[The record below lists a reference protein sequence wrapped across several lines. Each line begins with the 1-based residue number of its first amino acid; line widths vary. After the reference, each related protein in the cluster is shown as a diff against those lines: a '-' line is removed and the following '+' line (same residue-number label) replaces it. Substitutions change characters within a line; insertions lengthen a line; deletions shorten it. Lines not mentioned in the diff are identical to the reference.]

1 MQRSNDR
8 FAERLP
14 LVLHRPWLAY
24 LFTTLLCVGA
34 VALRLTAMTILPI
47 GYPFVSFF
55 PAVILAAFL
64 FGVRPGIYAA
74 ILCGLLSW
82 YLFISPDRSF
92 AFNPAVALALCFY
105 AGVVG
110 IDIALIHL
118 MQRANFNL
126 AIERER
132 SRALAENR
140 ELLFHELQHRVSNNL
155 QVVAA
160 LLSLQRRNIDD
171 EHARKALDEASA
183 RLALVGKI
191 SRALYDPAGPGQAL
205 RAFLAMLADDILAAS
220 GRSDIRLSIEA
231 PDELVLEPHVMV
243 PVALIVTEAMSNAI
257 EHGFAAR
264 GGAIGLSVS
273 HEGKDLALRLADDG
287 HGLPDGFDLGG
298 SESLG
303 LRIARALA
311 AQFGGHFRLD
321 RRAEG
326 GTIACLTMTATPAGT
341 PAAF

>member
-1 MQRSNDR
+1 MQRSNER

-14 LVLHRPWLAY
+14 LVLSRPWLAY
-24 LFTTLLCVGA
+24 IFTTLLCIAA
-34 VALRLTAMTILPI
+34 VALRLAATSILPV

-55 PAVILAAFL
+55 PAVIVAAFL
-64 FGVRPGIYAA
+64 FGVRPGVYAA
-74 ILCGLLSW
+74 TLGGLLSW

-92 AFNPAVALALCFY
+92 SFNPAVALALCFY

-118 MQRANFNL
+118 MQRANFKL
-126 AIERER
+126 AVERER
-132 SRALAENR
+132 SRALAEHR

-160 LLSLQRRNIDD
+160 LLSLQRRHIDD
-171 EHARKALDEASA
+171 ERARSALDEASA

-191 SRALYDPAGPGQAL
+191 SRALYDPAGPGQSL
-205 RAFLAMLADDILAAS
+205 GAFLAMLADDVMAAS
-220 GRSDIRLSIEA
+220 GRGDIHLA
-231 PDELVLEPHVMV
+231 VDVPDGLMLQPDVVV
-243 PVALIVTEAMSNAI
+243 SVALILTEAISNAI

-264 GGAIGLSVS
+264 GGTISLSVR
-273 HEGKDLALRLADDG
+273 HDGEHLALRLADDG
-287 HGLPDGFDLGG
+287 DGLPDGFDLAG

-311 AQFGGHFRLD
+311 AQLGGDFRLES
-321 RRAEG
+321 RGEG
-326 GTIACLTMTATPAGT
+326 GAVAHLHV
-341 PAAF
+341 PAAQA